1 MFDFLKKFLASSNEG
16 ELRKIQKIVNR
27 INQLEPDMQKL
38 TDEQMREKLQEL
50 RRRAQSGTDLDELLP
65 ETYALSR
72 EAAVRVLGQRPF
84 DVQLI
89 GAIVLHQGRI
99 AEMKTGEGKTL
110 IGHAARHPER
120 TARQGRAY
128 RHCKRLSGALRRREW
143 MGKVYRF
150 LGLTRRPDRA

>member
-89 GAIVLHQGRI
+89 GAIPPVLGRVFSV
-99 AEMKTGEGKTL
+99 
-110 IGHAARHPER
+110 RR
-120 TARQGRAY
+120 Y
-128 RHCKRLSGALRRREW
+128 RPVR
-143 MGKVYRF
+143 
-150 LGLTRRPDRA
+150 